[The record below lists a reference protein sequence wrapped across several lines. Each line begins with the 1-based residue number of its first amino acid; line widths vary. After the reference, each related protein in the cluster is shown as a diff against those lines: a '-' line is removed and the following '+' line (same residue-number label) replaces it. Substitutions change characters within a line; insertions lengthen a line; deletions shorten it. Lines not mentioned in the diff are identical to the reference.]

1 MENIDYQKMI
11 MTSLDWTYDKA
22 VNGLPGLDSAIEM
35 AESYLKYDRPVAKSV
50 NSLIRWQNTKAA
62 TSGFLSGFGGAFTLP
77 VTIPANIASVMYVQT
92 RAIAAIAHMGGFN
105 LKDDQVQ
112 SLVYACLAGNS
123 AKDILKE
130 VGIKIGSKLTET
142 MIKRMSVEVVKTI
155 NQKVGFRL
163 VTKFGEKGII
173 NLGKAVPVVGGVIGG
188 TVDGISTHIV
198 GKIAKKTFILK

>member
-1 MENIDYQKMI
+1 
-11 MTSLDWTYDKA
+11 
-22 VNGLPGLDSAIEM
+22 
-35 AESYLKYDRPVAKSV
+35 
-50 NSLIRWQNTKAA
+50 AA